1 MRASARAPRL
11 LLGFT
16 NRIKLRNLRY
26 LFRPRRVEDRA
37 DGARGAVRSWR
48 GVGPRNTRGIERV
61 HAYARHGVSDVHA
74 VVRPATAAFQGLPK
88 LKPIPYTPSSLF
100 SLSLLFFSSSSPSSL
115 RRHTLR
121 HDILPP
127 RLAHP
132 FTSPWRFFFLLLSRF
147 LSPLFCPSYRL
158 SRESP
163 RESRP
168 STLNEIYILILTL
181 SLSLLLPP
189 LSLSLSLI
197 LWTVMRHLAR
207 SHRHHR
213 ISFAREILRGNAHH
227 LALAGLLSFFSM
239 EDRFNFIRG
248 ARLPHSAPFHIMH
261 RKR

>member
-1 MRASARAPRL
+1 MARARVRAS
-11 LLGFT
+11 
-16 NRIKLRNLRY
+16 
-26 LFRPRRVEDRA
+26 PRRVEDRA

-48 GVGPRNTRGIERV
+48 GVGPRNTRGIERI

-100 SLSLLFFSSSSPSSL
+100 SLSLLFFSSSSPSSP

-132 FTSPWRFFFLLLSRF
+132 FTSPWRFFLLLLSRS
-147 LSPLFCPSYRL
+147 LSPPFCPSYRL
-158 SRESP
+158 S

-181 SLSLLLPP
+181 SLSLLPPLPP
-189 LSLSLSLI
+189 LSLISL
-197 LWTVMRHLAR
+197 
-207 SHRHHR
+207 
-213 ISFAREILRGNAHH
+213 
-227 LALAGLLSFFSM
+227 
-239 EDRFNFIRG
+239 DRDATPGTIPSASSNFIRSRDFTRQRALPCSRG
-248 ARLPHSAPFHIMH
+248 AFVLFQHGGSI
-261 RKR
+261 